1 MARPRLGSDVGGF
14 GQVPL
19 WVIQRAPGSAVRV
32 FGWLSG
38 RYADRDKIAPSR
50 KTLAAE
56 LGFTDIKAITESLS
70 ALEQIG
76 ALVRIEQPGHPT
88 ELQLCYSKPENR
100 GGNPSEKTD
109 GGSTEKRT
117 PPFRKNG
124 RHKINSLLQES
135 VQERSPYVKASH
147 QEKRPTHFW
156 CGEIF
161 CVTEDSH
168 FKHTERVRAAGFD
181 PHDLIWPDWYAER
194 DEEWGTTDIT
204 KREPKGAMYW
214 LAGKLSD
221 EINTMRQE
229 ASPA

>member
-56 LGFTDIKAITESLS
+56 LGFTDIKAITDAVATLES
-70 ALEQIG
+70 IG

-100 GGNPSEKTD
+100 GVNPSEKAE

-124 RHKINSLLQES
+124 RHNQESFQESLQES
-135 VQERSPYVKASH
+135 GVPLKKAKKTRKH
-147 QEKRPTHFW
+147 LPHIY
-156 CGEIF
+156 CGDHF
-161 CVTEDSH
+161 CVEYE
-168 FKHTERVRAAGFD
+168 KHDRFERRLVAAGID
-181 PHDLIWPDWYAER
+181 KADVDLKAMYATWDRAFREA
-194 DEEWGTTDIT
+194 GTTDH
-204 KREPKGAMYW
+204 PALW
-214 LAGKLSD
+214 LEKQFAAALKAEHG
-221 EINTMRQE
+221 EV
-229 ASPA
+229 